1 MRMFAVALILLWLT
15 STVNAQIPHD
25 SQVRS
30 SSSYLRDLL
39 AQGYAKS
46 VTFRHLIVR
55 LNESDVV
62 VYIEPHL
69 TMQSSRS
76 GHLTS
81 RVVIGGSKRYLRIR
95 VNPRG
100 RPNTMIARLAHELQH
115 ALEVAD
121 APAVRDEVT
130 FEKHFM
136 LIDSGTCRGACFET
150 IAARE
155 TQLVVAKELRAR

>member
-1 MRMFAVALILLWLT
+1 MRMFAVVLILLWLT
-15 STVNAQIPHD
+15 STVNAQIPED
-25 SQVRS
+25 WQVRS
-30 SSSYLRDLL
+30 SSPYLSGLL
-39 AQGYAKS
+39 EQGYAKS
-46 VTFRHLIVR
+46 ATFRHLIAR

-69 TMQSSRS
+69 SMQFTRS

-81 RVVIGGSKRYLRIR
+81 HVVIGGDTRYLRIR

-100 RPNTMIARLAHELQH
+100 RPNTMIALLAHELQH

-130 FEKHFM
+130 FEKHFR
-136 LIDSGTCRGACFET
+136 LLDSGTCRGGCYET
-150 IAARE
+150 TAARE
-155 TQLVVAKELRAR
+155 TQVVVAKELRAR